1 VHLVLLILAVV
12 ALVAVAS
19 FVAGYLVRRKND
31 KDPTVT
37 VGPVSIGEKPAAP
50 DPKAIAPKTQG

>member
-1 VHLVLLILAVV
+1 MHLVLLILGVV

-19 FVAGYLVRRKND
+19 FVAGWLVRRRHD
-31 KDPTVT
+31 KDPVIS
-37 VGPVSIGEKPAAP
+37 VGPVSIGEKPASP

>member
-1 VHLVLLILAVV
+1 VHLVLLVLAVV

-31 KDPTVT
+31 KDPSLT
-37 VGPVSIGEKPAAP
+37 VGPVSVGPKPAG
-50 DPKAIAPKTQG
+50 K